1 MPAYIVKD
9 KPDEDFYV
17 MWSSVVDAPTFC
29 GTRAEM
35 EQCRWFGP
43 GDVASE
49 RFARADKYGTSAQW
63 GADRPGAEIVR
74 PYGWSDTEGF
84 IYQQQGWLRRARLRE
99 LCVRLGREEPV
110 DDLLEPLEED

>member
-35 EQCRWFGP
+35 ERCPWFGP
-43 GDVASE
+43 GDVAAE
-49 RFARADKYGTSAQW
+49 RFARADQFGTSAQW
-63 GADRPGAEIVR
+63 GADQPGAEIYR
-74 PYGWSDTEGF
+74 PYGWSDSEGF
-84 IYQQQGWLRRARLRE
+84 IYQQQGWLRRGRLRE
-99 LCVRLGREEPV
+99 LCERLDRDEPV
-110 DDLLEPLEED
+110 DDLLEPLDED